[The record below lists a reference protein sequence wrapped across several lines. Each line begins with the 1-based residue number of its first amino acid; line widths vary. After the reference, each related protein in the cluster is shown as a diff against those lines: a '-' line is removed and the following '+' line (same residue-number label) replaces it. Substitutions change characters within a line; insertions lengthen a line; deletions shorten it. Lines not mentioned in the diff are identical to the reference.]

1 MTDFVT
7 SEIDEIDALVYFFD
21 FLKKIIEGSKPKVE
35 VRSQSKVKV
44 IWELGIG
51 VGDRHRRF
59 GDVVAND

>member
-21 FLKKIIEGSKPKVE
+21 FLKKIIEGSKSKVE

-51 VGDRHRRF
+51 VGVRHRRF
-59 GDVVAND
+59 GRCCRK